1 MSNIS
6 CEKCGSHR
14 VTQNVRLVYFNVD
27 KTPRKAGGSVLAEVK
42 KNQPISWYERILGKI
57 FVRKPLYINVCADCG
72 NVDVHI
78 SPQDAQEIWE
88 ADQKDKSL

>member
-14 VTQNVRLVYFNVD
+14 VTQNVRLIYFNAN
-27 KTPRKAGGSVLAEVK
+27 KTRSVLAEVK
-42 KNQPISWYERILGKI
+42 KNRPISWYERILGKI
-57 FVRKPLYINVCADCG
+57 FVQKPLYINVCADCG